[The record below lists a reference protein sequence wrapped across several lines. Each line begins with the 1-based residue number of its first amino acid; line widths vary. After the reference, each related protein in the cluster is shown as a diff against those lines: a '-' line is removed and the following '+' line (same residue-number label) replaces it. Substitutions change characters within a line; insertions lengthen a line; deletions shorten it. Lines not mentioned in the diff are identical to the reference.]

1 MTNGGEQG
9 SGDRQMAE
17 SQLSELQ
24 NMRVLLEEARV
35 LSRNLAYHRRARLEA
50 RIGEALDE
58 VDRQIVELRAA
69 KG

>member
-1 MTNGGEQG
+1 
-9 SGDRQMAE
+9 MAE

-24 NMRVLLEEARV
+24 NMRVLLEEARG
-35 LSRNLAYHRRARLEA
+35 LSRNLAYHRRARPH
-50 RIGEALDE
+50 RIGEALEE